1 MRTTYSQPRR
11 QLLSILGLGA
21 LAGGMGGPG
30 SAWAQAAAA
39 AAAGK
44 KPAAAGGG
52 GATWRLLVNEAVGG
66 DTNSFVL
73 TNRYRQVADFI
84 TAQLKG
90 RPIVVEPMV
99 DIKRFMA
106 AAQGASKPEFVFGK
120 SVNQLAKLVRD
131 NGYQPVV
138 RRADPYKAAFIVG
151 KESSIKT
158 LADAADSKIIM
169 PDEFA
174 ATSAVA
180 LAELRR
186 QKLSQVRVTHVR
198 FQEEV
203 AQFVKS
209 GMGQIGVVN
218 PTIAKKW
225 VEDGGRVV
233 AETQPVVNW
242 SILAGPGVAPDM
254 VQQLRDA
261 LMAANP
267 ESAAVMASMG
277 VKAWAKPE
285 KKEYLDLLDYTRE

>member
-1 MRTTYSQPRR
+1 MKTPYSQLRR
-11 QLLSILGLGA
+11 QMLSVLGLGA
-21 LAGGMGGPG
+21 LAGGMGGAG

-39 AAAGK
+39 AK
-44 KPAAAGGG
+44 KPAAPAA

-90 RPIVVEPMV
+90 RPMVVEPMV

-131 NGYQPVV
+131 SGYQPVV
-138 RRADPYKAAFIVG
+138 RRADPYKAAFIVA
-151 KESSIKT
+151 KESPIKT

-203 AQFVKS
+203 AQFVKT

-242 SILAGPGVAPDM
+242 SMLAGPSVSAEM

-261 LMAANP
+261 LMAASP

-277 VKAWAKPE
+277 VKAWAKAE
-285 KKEYLDLLDYTRE
+285 RKDYLDLLDYTRE

>member
-1 MRTTYSQPRR
+1 
-11 QLLSILGLGA
+11 
-21 LAGGMGGPG
+21 MGGAG
-30 SAWAQAAAA
+30 NAWAQA

-44 KPAAAGGG
+44 KPATSAAGSS
-52 GATWRLLVNEAVGG
+52 WRLLVNEAVGG

-73 TNRYRQVADFI
+73 TNRYRPAADFI

-106 AAQGASKPEFVFGK
+106 VAQGASKPEFVFGK

-138 RRADPYKAAFIVG
+138 RRADPYKAAFIVA
-151 KESSIKT
+151 KESPIKT

-242 SILAGPGVAPDM
+242 SILAGPGVAADM

-261 LMAANP
+261 LLAANP

-277 VKAWAKPE
+277 VKAWAKAE
-285 KKEYLDLLDYTRE
+285 RKDYLDLLDYTRE

>member
-1 MRTTYSQPRR
+1 MKTPYSQLRR
-11 QLLSILGLGA
+11 QMLSVLGLGA
-21 LAGGMGGPG
+21 LAGGMGGAG
-30 SAWAQAAAA
+30 SAWAQAVAAA
-39 AAAGK
+39 K
-44 KPAAAGGG
+44 KPAAPAA

-90 RPIVVEPMV
+90 RPMVVEPMV

-131 NGYQPVV
+131 SGYQPVV
-138 RRADPYKAAFIVG
+138 RRADPYKAAFIVA
-151 KESSIKT
+151 KESPIKS

-203 AQFVKS
+203 AQFVKT

-242 SILAGPGVAPDM
+242 SMLAGPSVSAEM

-261 LMAANP
+261 LMAASP

-277 VKAWAKPE
+277 VKAWAKAE
-285 KKEYLDLLDYTRE
+285 RKDYLDLLDYTRE

>member
-1 MRTTYSQPRR
+1 MKTPSSQLRR
-11 QLLSILGLGA
+11 QMLSILGLGA

-30 SAWAQAAAA
+30 SAWAQVSAAAA
-39 AAAGK
+39 ASAAK
-44 KPAAAGGG
+44 KPAG
-52 GATWRLLVNEAVGG
+52 GANWRLLVNEAVGG
-66 DTNSFVL
+66 DTNSFLL
-73 TNRYRQVADFI
+73 TNRYRPAADFI
-84 TAQLKG
+84 STQLKG
-90 RPIVVEPMV
+90 RPVVVEPMV

-106 AAQGASKPEFVFGK
+106 VAQGASKPEFVFGK

-138 RRADPYKAAFIVG
+138 RRADPYKAAFIVA
-151 KESSIKT
+151 KDSPIKT
-158 LADAADSKIIM
+158 LADAVDAKVIM
-169 PDEFA
+169 PDESA

-186 QKLSQVRVTHVR
+186 QKLGQVRVTHVR

-225 VEDGGRVV
+225 VEEGGRVV

-242 SILAGPGVAPDM
+242 SVLASPSLAADM

-261 LMAANP
+261 LLATNS

-277 VKAWAKPE
+277 VKAWAKAE
-285 KKEYLDLLDYTRE
+285 RKDYLDLLDYTRE

>member
-1 MRTTYSQPRR
+1 MKTPSSQLRR
-11 QLLSILGLGA
+11 QMLSILGLGA

-30 SAWAQAAAA
+30 SAWAQVSAAAA
-39 AAAGK
+39 ASAAK
-44 KPAAAGGG
+44 KPAG
-52 GATWRLLVNEAVGG
+52 GANWRLLVNEAVGG
-66 DTNSFVL
+66 DTNSFLL
-73 TNRYRQVADFI
+73 TNRYRPAADFI
-84 TAQLKG
+84 STQLKG

-106 AAQGASKPEFVFGK
+106 VAQGASKPEFVFGK

-138 RRADPYKAAFIVG
+138 RRADPYKAAFIVA
-151 KESSIKT
+151 KDSPIKT
-158 LADAADSKIIM
+158 LADAADAKVIM
-169 PDEFA
+169 PDESA

-186 QKLSQVRVTHVR
+186 QKLGQVRVTHVR
-198 FQEEV
+198 YQEEV

-225 VEDGGRVV
+225 VEEGGRVV

-242 SILAGPGVAPDM
+242 SVLASPSLAADM

-261 LMAANP
+261 LLATNS

-277 VKAWAKPE
+277 VKAWAKAE
-285 KKEYLDLLDYTRE
+285 RKDYLDLLDYTRE

>member
-1 MRTTYSQPRR
+1 MRTTPSQLRR
-11 QLLSILGLGA
+11 QIASILGLGA

-44 KPAAAGGG
+44 KPAAGGSG
-52 GATWRLLVNEAVGG
+52 SWRLLVNEAVGG

-138 RRADPYKAAFIVG
+138 RRADPYKAAFIVA
-151 KESSIKT
+151 KESPIKT
-158 LADAADSKIIM
+158 LADASDSKVIM

-186 QKLSQVRVTHVR
+186 QKLGQVRVTHVR

-203 AQFVKS
+203 AQFVKT

-233 AETQPVVNW
+233 AETLPVVNW
-242 SILAGPGVAPDM
+242 SILAGPGVAADM

-285 KKEYLDLLDYTRE
+285 RKEYLDLLDYTRE

>member
-1 MRTTYSQPRR
+1 
-11 QLLSILGLGA
+11 L
-21 LAGGMGGPG
+21 
-30 SAWAQAAAA
+30 
-39 AAAGK
+39 
-44 KPAAAGGG
+44 
-52 GATWRLLVNEAVGG
+52 
-66 DTNSFVL
+66 L
-73 TNRYRQVADFI
+73 TNRYRPVADFMSI
-84 TAQLKG
+84 QLKG
-90 RPIVVEPMV
+90 RPIVVEPMI

-106 AAQGASKPEFVFGK
+106 VAQGASKPEFIFGK

-138 RRADPYKAAFIVG
+138 RRADPYKAAFIVA
-151 KESSIKT
+151 KDSPIKNLT
-158 LADAADSKIIM
+158 DAADAKVIM
-169 PDEFA
+169 PDESA

-225 VEDGGRVV
+225 VEEGGRVV

-242 SILAGPGVAPDM
+242 SVLAGPSLPADV

-261 LMAANP
+261 LMAANS

-277 VKAWAKPE
+277 VKAWARAERKD
-285 KKEYLDLLDYTRE
+285 YLDLLDYTRE

>member
-1 MRTTYSQPRR
+1 MKTPSSQLRR

-30 SAWAQAAAA
+30 SAWAQVS
-39 AAAGK
+39 AAGAASAAK
-44 KPAAAGGG
+44 KPAS
-52 GATWRLLVNEAVGG
+52 GANWRLLVNEAVGG
-66 DTNSFVL
+66 DTNSFLL
-73 TNRYRQVADFI
+73 TNRYRPAADFFS
-84 TAQLKG
+84 AQLKG
-90 RPIVVEPMV
+90 RPVVVEPMV

-106 AAQGASKPEFVFGK
+106 VAQGASKPEFIFGK

-138 RRADPYKAAFIVG
+138 RRADPYKAAFIVA
-151 KESSIKT
+151 KDSPIKT
-158 LADAADSKIIM
+158 LADAADAKIIM
-169 PDEFA
+169 PDASA

-186 QKLSQVRVTHVR
+186 QKLGLVRVTHVR

-225 VEDGGRVV
+225 TEEGGRVV

-242 SILAGPGVAPDM
+242 SVLAGPSLAADM

-261 LMAANP
+261 LLATNS

-277 VKAWAKPE
+277 VKAWAKAE
-285 KKEYLDLLDYTRE
+285 RKDYLDLLDYTRE

>member
-39 AAAGK
+39 AAGSK
-44 KPAAAGGG
+44 KPATGG
-52 GATWRLLVNEAVGG
+52 GASWRLLVNEAVGG

-73 TNRYRQVADFI
+73 TNRYRQIADFI

-90 RPIVVEPMV
+90 RPIVVEPVV

-138 RRADPYKAAFIVG
+138 RRADPYKAAFIVA
-151 KESSIKT
+151 KESPMKT
-158 LADAADSKIIM
+158 LADAADAKIIM

-186 QKLSQVRVTHVR
+186 QKLGQVRVTHVR

-242 SILAGPGVAPDM
+242 SILAGPNVAPDM